1 MSITWWRGHCT
12 TCFIY
17 VCNMSRSHVWHD
29 SFSAFPTNCTIYQFS
44 QISTWPIHMY
54 NMTHPHVWLDP
65 NLGVLHQQHNLSIFR
80 DIHMTHPYVLHG
92 NVGGRGRER
101 PKKKKLPLL
110 KKDKKNLVGDVSVC
124 YRITG
129 TRFPYYMS
137 WSTIWW
143 AQCNVLLL
151 VQTKPKNGFETQ
163 NVENGIR

>member
-44 QISTWPIHMY
+44 EISTWPIHKY

-110 KKDKKNLVGDVSVC
+110 KKDKKKSRKWRKRLLQNYWYKIPVLHVLK
-124 YRITG
+124 YHL
-129 TRFPYYMS
+129 MS
-137 WSTIWW
+137 
-143 AQCNVLLL
+143 AM
-151 VQTKPKNGFETQ
+151 
-163 NVENGIR
+163 